1 MKERCFLPG
10 AGAGAA
16 RAALGATLLLLG
28 TGATVAADKPQPLDD
43 AFAVSLASF
52 ILSSDTKV
60 RLDGDTSAG
69 TEFDWENTFGIGD
82 ATRFR
87 VDGQWR
93 FAERHKLRFLWFR
106 NSNTRSK
113 KFEQDIEW
121 NGVVYP
127 VSAKVKGEFDFDVY
141 ELAYEYSFLRRDT
154 YEINGSIGLH
164 YTDLGLALTAKAEA
178 SGGALEADLKE
189 SASVGAPLPVIGLR
203 GMWVLPHD
211 FVVDATAQFFALS
224 IDQYD
229 GHLTDYKI
237 ALTWQPK
244 KWLGIGVGYNQ
255 FGVDVDVDEGDF
267 KGTLDWTYRGPML
280 FYSATF

>member
-1 MKERCFLPG
+1 MKERCFLP
-10 AGAGAA
+10 GAGAA

-28 TGATVAADKPQPLDD
+28 TGAAVAADKPQPLDD

-52 ILSSDTKV
+52 VLSSDTKV

-93 FAERHKLRFLWFR
+93 FADRHKLRFLWFK

>member
-10 AGAGAA
+10 AGTA
-16 RAALGATLLLLG
+16 RAALGATLLLLW

-52 ILSSDTKV
+52 VLSSDTKV

-93 FAERHKLRFLWFR
+93 FAERHKLRFLWFK

-127 VSAKVKGEFDFDVY
+127 VSAKVKGEFDFDIY

-164 YTDLGLALTAKAEA
+164 YTELGLALTAKAEA

>member
-10 AGAGAA
+10 AGAA
-16 RAALGATLLLLG
+16 RVALGATLLLLG
-28 TGATVAADKPQPLDD
+28 TGAAVAADKPQPLDD

-52 ILSSDTKV
+52 VLSSDTKV

-93 FAERHKLRFLWFR
+93 FAERHKLRFLWFK

-164 YTDLGLALTAKAEA
+164 YTDLGLALSAKAEA

-255 FGVDVDVDEGDF
+255 FGVDVDVDDGDF

>member
-1 MKERCFLPG
+1 MRHGCFLPG
-10 AGAGAA
+10 AVAA
-16 RAALGATLLLLG
+16 RVAAGVALVLFG
-28 TGATVAADKPQPLDD
+28 TGAAMAADEPQPLDD
-43 AFAVSLASF
+43 TFALSLASF
-52 ILSSDTKV
+52 VLSSDTKV
-60 RLDGDTSAG
+60 RVDGASSAG
-69 TEFDWENTFGIGD
+69 TEFDWEDTFGIGD

-93 FAERHKLRFLWFR
+93 FAERHKLRFLWFK

-127 VSAKVKGEFDFDVY
+127 VNAKVKGEFDFDVY

-164 YTDLGLALTAKAEA
+164 YTDLGLALSAKAEI
-178 SGGALEADLKE
+178 SGGALEGDLKE

-211 FVVDATAQFFALS
+211 FVIDATAQFFALS

-229 GHLTDYKI
+229 GHLTDYKVT
-237 ALTWQPK
+237 LTWQPK

-255 FGVDVDVDEGDF
+255 FGVDVDVDDGDF
-267 KGTLDWTYRGPML
+267 KGSLDWTYRGPML

>member
-10 AGAGAA
+10 AGTA
-16 RAALGATLLLLG
+16 RAALGATLLLLW

-52 ILSSDTKV
+52 VLSSDTKV

-69 TEFDWENTFGIGD
+69 TKFDWENTFGIGD

-93 FAERHKLRFLWFR
+93 FAERHKLRFLWFK